1 MTATT
6 LEKTT
11 TENAATVE
19 FRGLRRE
26 FGPTV
31 ALDGLDLT
39 VQPGE
44 FLALLGPSGCGKTTA
59 LRMLAGF
66 EHPTSGEVLV
76 DGKDVTDVP
85 AHRRDAGMVFQSYSL
100 FPHLNAL
107 DNVAFGLRMR
117 KVNKAERRFRANELL
132 HLVGLGDK
140 GESFPHQLSG
150 GQQQRIALARALAL
164 QPRVLLLDEPLSA
177 LDAKVRL
184 SLREEIR
191 RLQQELGITTLFV
204 THDQEEALS
213 IADRVAVM
221 RAGKLEQCAAPA
233 ELYGRPATAFVAEFV
248 GTMSRL
254 PGQLS
259 DGVVEVLGQRLPV
272 DGEAPAGPEVD
283 VLVRPEAIHVHA
295 DDAGGARVVGT
306 AFLGAVV
313 RVSVLLGDGTEVKAD
328 LPTHEATTLGAGVAV
343 TVSLP
348 ERPVLVAER
357 INP

>member
-1 MTATT
+1 
-6 LEKTT
+6 
-11 TENAATVE
+11 
-19 FRGLRRE
+19 
-26 FGPTV
+26 
-31 ALDGLDLT
+31 
-39 VQPGE
+39 
-44 FLALLGPSGCGKTTA
+44 
-59 LRMLAGF
+59 
-66 EHPTSGEVLV
+66 
-76 DGKDVTDVP
+76 
-85 AHRRDAGMVFQSYSL
+85 
-100 FPHLNAL
+100 
-107 DNVAFGLRMR
+107 
-117 KVNKAERRFRANELL
+117 
-132 HLVGLGDK
+132 
-140 GESFPHQLSG
+140 
-150 GQQQRIALARALAL
+150 
-164 QPRVLLLDEPLSA
+164 VLLLDEPLSA

-233 ELYGRPATAFVAEFV
+233 ELYGRPTTAFVAEFV

-254 PGQLS
+254 PGHLS

-283 VLVRPEAIHVHA
+283 VLVRPEAIDVHA
-295 DDAGGARVVGT
+295 DEAGDARVVGT

-343 TVSLP
+343 KVSLP
-348 ERPVLVAER
+348 ERPVLVADR